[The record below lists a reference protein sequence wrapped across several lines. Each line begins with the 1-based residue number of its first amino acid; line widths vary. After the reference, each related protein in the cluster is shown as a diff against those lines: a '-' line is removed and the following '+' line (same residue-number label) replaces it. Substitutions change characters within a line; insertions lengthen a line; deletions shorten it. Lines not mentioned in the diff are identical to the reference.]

1 MGDAMSRAERL
12 ARLDAERRERDR
24 AAYLERVQLERL
36 VGVYL
41 TREEALRALRAEA
54 MPPPVNR

>member
-1 MGDAMSRAERL
+1 MSRAERL
-12 ARLDAERRERDR
+12 ARLDAERRERER
-24 AAYLERVQLERL
+24 VAYIERVQLERL
-36 VGVYL
+36 VGVYS

>member
-1 MGDAMSRAERL
+1 MSRAERL
-12 ARLDAERRERDR
+12 ARLDAERREREL
-24 AAYLERVQLERL
+24 AAYIERVQLERL
-36 VGVYL
+36 VGIYA